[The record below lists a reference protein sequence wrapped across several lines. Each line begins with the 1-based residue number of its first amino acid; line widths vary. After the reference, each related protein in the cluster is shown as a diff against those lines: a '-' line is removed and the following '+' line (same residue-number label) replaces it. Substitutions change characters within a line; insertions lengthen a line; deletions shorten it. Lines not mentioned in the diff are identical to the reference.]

1 MRTQEL
7 ARPKL
12 RGASLPQP
20 LDAPL
25 LTFETAASYLG
36 TTPDG
41 IRAALKG
48 QHENDQEL
56 TQMLRRALVVVT
68 ERRRFIRKN
77 TLMEW
82 LNKKAAS
89 EAVVRTA

>member
-1 MRTQEL
+1 MKTQEL
-7 ARPKL
+7 ASPRW

-20 LDAPL
+20 IDAPL
-25 LTFETAASYLG
+25 LTFETAAAYLG

-56 TQMLRRALVVVT
+56 TQMLRRALVVVS

-82 LNKKAAS
+82 LNHKAAL
-89 EAVVRTA
+89 EAATRTA

>member
-1 MRTQEL
+1 MKTDDVGLPRF
-7 ARPKL
+7 RS
-12 RGASLPQP
+12 ASLPQP

-36 TTPDG
+36 TTING
-41 IRAALKG
+41 ILAALKG
-48 QHENDQEL
+48 QHENDHEL
-56 TQMLRRALVVVT
+56 TRMLRSALVVLS

-82 LNKKAAS
+82 LHQKAAL
-89 EAVVRTA
+89 ATLARPA